1 MALRSLCYFSYFHL
15 QLIRCSLCNPRKQYP
30 EVETID
36 LDDEEELPNPG
47 NQNSCNK
54 SINSAKEVEDN
65 ATLSFQINGEDCLVE
80 FEESSTAFIS
90 LNDCKNE
97 LNSSEI
103 SACHEKEKSNNDEL
117 NNDTTG
123 LIEIANA
130 TAKVRTPLECKIC
143 QKTFNFNSSLRRHER
158 IHSGEKPHTCKF
170 CQKSFIEKPKLRKHE
185 RTHTGEKPFQCQTCK
200 KAYNDK
206 ENLKKHLKSHNSKM
220 TCGSKGMIEIG
231 NQSFNGESQTDKS
244 NLDSMNPNDNLQ
256 PNVQNIRK
264 PFRCKICKRHFS
276 RSKSLIN
283 HERIHSDENP
293 YQCRICK
300 KNFDRVSC
308 LKDHERIHT
317 GEEPFQCLTC
327 KIRFKIQ
334 SNLKKHERIHT
345 GEKPFQCQTCKAY
358 FRLKVGLQQHER
370 IHTGE
375 KPYKCKSCESSF
387 NKLNILKRHKSRY
400 HK

>member
-1 MALRSLCYFSYFHL
+1 
-15 QLIRCSLCNPRKQYP
+15 
-30 EVETID
+30 
-36 LDDEEELPNPG
+36 
-47 NQNSCNK
+47 
-54 SINSAKEVEDN
+54 
-65 ATLSFQINGEDCLVE
+65 
-80 FEESSTAFIS
+80 
-90 LNDCKNE
+90 
-97 LNSSEI
+97 
-103 SACHEKEKSNNDEL
+103 
-117 NNDTTG
+117 
-123 LIEIANA
+123 
-130 TAKVRTPLECKIC
+130 
-143 QKTFNFNSSLRRHER
+143 
-158 IHSGEKPHTCKF
+158 
-170 CQKSFIEKPKLRKHE
+170 
-185 RTHTGEKPFQCQTCK
+185 
-200 KAYNDK
+200 
-206 ENLKKHLKSHNSKM
+206 M
-220 TCGSKGMIEIG
+220 TYGSKGMIEIG
-231 NQSFNGESQTDKS
+231 NETSAVEQCTSITSNETCGIESSYTTSLTFGRNEEINDIQKRNQSFNGESQTDKS

-300 KNFDRVSC
+300 KNFDRVSS
-308 LKDHERIHT
+308 LKDHKRIHT